1 MNTVHKTHKNTSSFF
16 SLLDFSN
23 TKLFHYDSSMSLKA
37 DTEKKGTYLQI
48 YGVLFDKL
56 VRRFPQNERDVVEK
70 EKEDL
75 AVLAPS

>member
-1 MNTVHKTHKNTSSFF
+1 MIT
-16 SLLDFSN
+16 
-23 TKLFHYDSSMSLKA
+23 SMSLKA

-56 VRRFPQNERDVVEK
+56 VRRFPQNERDVVE
-70 EKEDL
+70 DL

>member
-1 MNTVHKTHKNTSSFF
+1 
-16 SLLDFSN
+16 
-23 TKLFHYDSSMSLKA
+23 MSLKA

-70 EKEDL
+70 EKKRFSSVGP
-75 AVLAPS
+75 VLNLCDWVIYHGSNVIQCFTYCVMV

>member
-1 MNTVHKTHKNTSSFF
+1 MI
-16 SLLDFSN
+16 
-23 TKLFHYDSSMSLKA
+23 SSMSLKA
-37 DTEKKGTYLQI
+37 DTEKKSTYLQI